1 MSENSRD
8 TFNLTIALPKGK
20 LFEPAKI
27 LLEKCGFSYPG
38 LSDGARTLI
47 FEDKERRV
55 NYIICRPTDI
65 PTYVE
70 HGAADLGIVG
80 KDSILEAGKNLYEL
94 VDLKFGYCR
103 FAAAAPRE
111 VLADDG
117 TFKWRQGL
125 RIATKFPTVAK
136 EYVRKK
142 GLQAEIIKLHGN
154 IELAPRV
161 GLADLIV
168 DIVSSGRT
176 LKENDLVALEFLGEA
191 TARLVVNRAS
201 YRLKSRE
208 INNLVADIKRVLE
221 TEGGE
226 CS

>member
-1 MSENSRD
+1 MKY
-8 TFNLTIALPKGK
+8 NLTIAMPKGK
-20 LFEPAKI
+20 LFEPARM
-27 LLEKCGFSYPG
+27 LLEKCGLSYPG
-38 LSDGARTLI
+38 LSDEARTLI
-47 FEDKERRV
+47 FEDKEKLV
-55 NYIICRPTDI
+55 NYIVCRPTDI

-80 KDSILEAGKNLYEL
+80 KDSILEANRNLYEL

-103 FAAAAPRE
+103 FAAAVPRE
-111 VLADDG
+111 ALSADG
-117 TFKWRQGL
+117 KFTWKQGL

-161 GLADLIV
+161 GLADVIV
-168 DIVSSGRT
+168 DIVSTGRT
-176 LKENDLVALEFLGEA
+176 LKENNLVVLEFMGEA
-191 TARLVVNRAS
+191 TARLIVNRAS
-201 YRLKSRE
+201 YRLKSKE
-208 INNLVADIKRVLE
+208 INGLVAEIKRILE

-226 CS
+226 LS